1 MLIRIA
7 ALFIFANL
15 RLGAQNGWFQP
26 SLLEK
31 PEMKKAMQSVDDRAA
46 GIVDEWIRLVETPA
60 PSGKEQ
66 ARARY
71 MRAEMEKLRLS
82 EIRTD
87 DIFNVSG
94 VRKGT
99 GGGPTVV
106 FAAHMDTV
114 FPEGTDLKVKREG
127 DILRAPGVG
136 DDTSNLM
143 ATLEMFRAL
152 DRGGIKTKGD
162 LIFLASV
169 QEELG
174 LLGAKHWL
182 EKSGYKPDM
191 FVAVD
196 LSSIQ
201 VWYGALRIDQ
211 FKFFYTSPGAHT
223 MESRGGPSPAKAV
236 AKKAAPKKAAAK
248 KAAPKKK
255 TALKKAAPAKKAP
268 LKKAAPKKKVIPPA
282 PAPAPAMPEM
292 DMPAMVEPT
301 TTSEN
306 GMPDSEG

>member
-1 MLIRIA
+1 MRKSGIALILLSA
-7 ALFIFANL
+7 SALW
-15 RLGAQNGWFQP
+15 AQSSWFQP

-31 PEMKKAMQSVDDRAA
+31 PEIRKALQSVDDRAT
-46 GIVDEWIRLVETPA
+46 GIVDEWIKVVETPA

-66 ARARY
+66 ARAKY
-71 MRAEMEKLRLS
+71 IRAEMEKLGLT

-106 FAAHMDTV
+106 FAAHTDTV
-114 FPEGTDLKVKREG
+114 FPEGTDIKVKREG

-152 DRGGIKTKGD
+152 NRGGVKTKGD

-169 QEELG
+169 QEEVG

-191 FVAVD
+191 FIAVD
-196 LSSIQ
+196 LASNQ
-201 VWYGALRIDQ
+201 VR
-211 FKFFYTSPGAHT
+211 
-223 MESRGGPSPAKAV
+223 
-236 AKKAAPKKAAAK
+236 
-248 KAAPKKK
+248 
-255 TALKKAAPAKKAP
+255 
-268 LKKAAPKKKVIPPA
+268 
-282 PAPAPAMPEM
+282 
-292 DMPAMVEPT
+292 
-301 TTSEN
+301 
-306 GMPDSEG
+306 